1 MTRKTGGRIF
11 ATAQVQSHHYVPVL
25 VYVVASFPGKG
36 IVSFSVPYMVCV
48 VTLTVSQCTLVL
60 YLYTPYCGLFCCLS
74 LMAQQ
79 PLCGLYKRDR
89 QTQTT
94 IMAHLADG

>member
-48 VTLTVSQCTLVL
+48 VTPHCLTVYTSIVL
-60 YLYTPYCGLFCCLS
+60 IYTIVVCFVAYP
-74 LMAQQ
+74 
-79 PLCGLYKRDR
+79 
-89 QTQTT
+89 
-94 IMAHLADG
+94 